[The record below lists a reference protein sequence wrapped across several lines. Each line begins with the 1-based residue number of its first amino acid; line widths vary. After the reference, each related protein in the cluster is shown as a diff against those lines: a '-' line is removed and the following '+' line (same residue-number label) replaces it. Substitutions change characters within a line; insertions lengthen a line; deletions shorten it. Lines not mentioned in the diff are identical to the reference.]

1 MNILI
6 KNNIIIFFD
15 NLYKSYI
22 INFLVTQYINLKT
35 YIWFIFDSL
44 IAFIL
49 IDILKKEIEKKIGKK
64 VTNRGDCELVSNV
77 ILETL
82 EVEISYST
90 IRRLYG
96 LINETKPNKKTL
108 NTLAKFVGYKNYIHF
123 SQNYSYKQKIDLTD
137 IIYKTVSENDS
148 EDIINLV
155 NKTKKSS
162 EDFVSMIIIL
172 VRELWHNEN
181 YDLINRIFRLKALN
195 FNSFSYYEVLK
206 IGNSIGL
213 LIRKKSKI
221 DPIFL
226 KNINFLECVLLI
238 FVDYSSLNKYYGDS
252 LKIIKKNNFKY
263 DITLFSLAL
272 LEFRNFLNNK
282 NVNKITFKV
291 SKTKRLHPILSGRL
305 LSLKL
310 LSADPNKRL
319 KILHTQHKS
328 LLTKGNIIDYYYE
341 LFTTSILLKN
351 IEIMSFLISLITL
364 KVEFYY
370 QKAHLNSFYL
380 MSLFYYKLTG
390 DIENETKFLKSFKLS
405 DCRYSYKEFIS
416 LIHLIYLY
424 NSTATSANKKK
435 IKIKYLSLS
444 EKLNYSYFSEDLLL
458 NYFD

>member
-1 MNILI
+1 
-6 KNNIIIFFD
+6 
-15 NLYKSYI
+15 
-22 INFLVTQYINLKT
+22 V
-35 YIWFIFDSL
+35 
-44 IAFIL
+44 FIL

-172 VRELWHNEN
+172 IRELWHNEN
-181 YDLINRIFRLKALN
+181 YNLINRIFRLKALN

-226 KNINFLECVLLI
+226 NNINFLECVLLI

-405 DCRYSYKEFIS
+405 DCRDSYKEFIS

>member
-1 MNILI
+1 M
-6 KNNIIIFFD
+6 
-15 NLYKSYI
+15 
-22 INFLVTQYINLKT
+22 V
-35 YIWFIFDSL
+35 
-44 IAFIL
+44 
-49 IDILKKEIEKKIGKK
+49 DILKREIERKIGGK

-82 EVEISYST
+82 GLEISYST
-90 IRRLYG
+90 IRRFYG
-96 LINETKPNKKTL
+96 LVNETKPNIKTL

-148 EDIINLV
+148 DEIINLV
-155 NKTKKSS
+155 IKTKSSS
-162 EDFVSMIIIL
+162 EDFVSLIIIL
-172 VRELWHNEN
+172 IRELWHNGN

-195 FNSFSYYEVLK
+195 FNSFSYYEALK

-221 DPIFL
+221 EPIFL
-226 KNINFLECVLLI
+226 NNINFLECVFLI

-282 NVNKITFKV
+282 KVNKITFKA

-310 LSADPNKRL
+310 LSTDPNKRL
-319 KILHTQHKS
+319 RILNTQHIS
-328 LLTKGNIIDYYYE
+328 HLTKGNIIDYYYE

-351 IEIMSFLISLITL
+351 IEIMSFLISRITL
-364 KVEFYY
+364 KIEFYY

-380 MSLFYYKLTG
+380 MSLFYYKLIG
-390 DIENETKFLKSFKLS
+390 DVENETKFLKSFNLS
-405 DCRYSYKEFIS
+405 DCRDSYKEFIR

-424 NSTATSANKKK
+424 NITTTSVNK
-435 IKIKYLSLS
+435 IKIKTKYLSLS
-444 EKLNYSYFSEDLLL
+444 EKLNYSYFSEDFLLK
-458 NYFD
+458 YFD

>member
-1 MNILI
+1 MVH
-6 KNNIIIFFD
+6 
-15 NLYKSYI
+15 YKK
-22 INFLVTQYINLKT
+22 L
-35 YIWFIFDSL
+35 
-44 IAFIL
+44 IL
-49 IDILKKEIEKKIGKK
+49 IDILKKEIEAKIGGK

-82 EVEISYST
+82 GLEISYST
-90 IRRLYG
+90 IRRFYG
-96 LINETKPNKKTL
+96 LVNETKPNNKTL

-172 VRELWHNEN
+172 IRELWHNEN

-226 KNINFLECVLLI
+226 NNINFLECVLLI

-263 DITLFSLAL
+263 DNTLFSLAL

-390 DIENETKFLKSFKLS
+390 DIKNETKFLKSFKLS
-405 DCRYSYKEFIS
+405 DCRDSYKEFIS

>member
-1 MNILI
+1 MNQHTNI
-6 KNNIIIFFD
+6 KA
-15 NLYKSYI
+15 YI
-22 INFLVTQYINLKT
+22 R
-35 YIWFIFDSL
+35 FIFDSL

-108 NTLAKFVGYKNYIHF
+108 NTLAKYVGYKNYIHF

-172 VRELWHNEN
+172 IRELWHNEN
-181 YDLINRIFRLKALN
+181 YDLINKIFRLKALN

-221 DPIFL
+221 DPIFFN
-226 KNINFLECVLLI
+226 NINFLECVLLI

-351 IEIMSFLISLITL
+351 IEIMSFLISLISL
-364 KVEFYY
+364 KVKFYY
-370 QKAHLNSFYL
+370 QKTHLNSFYL
-380 MSLFYYKLTG
+380 MCLFYYKLTG

-405 DCRYSYKEFIS
+405 DCRDSYKEFIS

-424 NSTATSANKKK
+424 NSTTTNANKKK
-435 IKIKYLSLS
+435 IKTKYLSLS

>member
-6 KNNIIIFFD
+6 KNNIITFFD

-44 IAFIL
+44 IVFIL

-172 VRELWHNEN
+172 IRELWHNEN

-226 KNINFLECVLLI
+226 NNINFLECVLLI

-263 DITLFSLAL
+263 DNTLFSLAL

-390 DIENETKFLKSFKLS
+390 DIKNETKFLKSFKLS
-405 DCRYSYKEFIS
+405 DCRDSYKEFIS